1 MLRKFAA
8 MILIALLTSACA
20 HQQAAFLSQPPGAL
34 VTVDGREVGVTPCQF
49 DYQLSPGEKHQV
61 TVSKKGFE
69 PVHFVVET
77 DEVDAEARNKWL
89 AAGVVWSPL
98 WLGTLFTK
106 KLKDTY
112 DFMLRE
118 EAPSMTASAERTP
131 GDSSL

>member
-1 MLRKFAA
+1 MLRKLAVI
-8 MILIALLTSACA
+8 ILISLLTSACA

-34 VTVDGREVGVTPCQF
+34 VTVNGKEVGVTPCQF

-61 TVSKKGFE
+61 TVSKEGFE
-69 PVHFVVET
+69 PVHFLVET
-77 DEVDAEARNKWL
+77 DEVDTEARNKWL

-118 EAPSMTASAERTP
+118 SAPSVTASSEPTT
-131 GDSSL
+131 GDSAL